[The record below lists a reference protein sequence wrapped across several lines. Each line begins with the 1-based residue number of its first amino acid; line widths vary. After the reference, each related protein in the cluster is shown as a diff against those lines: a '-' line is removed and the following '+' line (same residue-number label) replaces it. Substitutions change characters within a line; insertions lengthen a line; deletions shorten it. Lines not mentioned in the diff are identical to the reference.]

1 MPLIAAIHTNNL
13 SRFISGFVGPRA
25 MLGWAGTLV
34 LVAAVACT
42 SVGDDTSVAD
52 VTKSGPATTVSL
64 PVDKASTGLDAGQ
77 AIAASDGESVEAVIG
92 DIPSESQQ
100 PKLAQTFTA
109 DEIVAAFESV
119 ISGLFADSLDSIV
132 EITVSTAAGGGS
144 GSGFVWDDQNHIV
157 TNQHVIANAL
167 SVEVSFSD
175 GRAYQAT
182 VIGEDADADVA
193 VLEVDTDDKLKPIKL
208 GDSDTA
214 VPGQIAIAIGNPF
227 GEEFTLTQ
235 GIVSAVGRSIRSGNQ
250 GFTTP
255 DVIQTDAAVN
265 PGNSGGPLLNRHGE
279 VIGINAQIRSDSRQN
294 SGVGFAVPINIAK
307 LVAPDLIEN
316 GEFVYAWLGVSGHDV
331 SRILALGLDL
341 PDGTQG
347 AYISQVISDGPAEDA
362 GLNDANRTIRVDGQP
377 IDVGGDTVVGIDGTP
392 IRSMADLISYLT
404 SNTRPGDT
412 VTLEVLEDGG
422 DRVEKDVKLGVRP

>member
-1 MPLIAAIHTNNL
+1 MNGDSGMPLIPATHTNNL
-13 SRFISGFVGPRA
+13 SLYNSGFVGRKA
-25 MLGWAGTLV
+25 MLGWAGALMTV
-34 LVAAVACT
+34 VAVACT
-42 SVGDDTSVAD
+42 SVGENTSMD
-52 VTKSGPATTVSL
+52 QGSL
-64 PVDKASTGLDAGQ
+64 EQPITAPN
-77 AIAASDGESVEAVIG
+77 GESLDAVIG
-92 DIPSESQQ
+92 DIPSEPEQSE
-100 PKLAQTFTA
+100 LAQTFTA

-119 ISGLFADSLDSIV
+119 ISGLFADSLNSIV

-144 GSGFVWDDQNHIV
+144 GSGFVWDYENHIV
-157 TNQHVIANAL
+157 TNQHVIANAQ

-175 GRAYQAT
+175 GRAYPAT

-193 VLEVDTDDKLKPIKL
+193 VLKVDTDDNLKPIKL

-235 GIVSAVGRSIRSGNQ
+235 GIVSAVGRNIRSGNQ

-265 PGNSGGPLLNRHGE
+265 PGNSGGPLLNRHGD

-307 LVAPDLIEN
+307 LVVPDLIEN
-316 GEFVYAWLGVSGHDV
+316 GEFVYSWLGVSGHDV

-347 AYISQVISDGPAEDA
+347 AYISQVISDGPAEKA
-362 GLNDANRTIRVDGQP
+362 RLNDANRTIMVDGQP

-392 IRSMADLISYLT
+392 IHSMADLISYLT
-404 SNTRPGDT
+404 SSTRPGDT
-412 VTLEVLEDGG
+412 ITLEVLEEGG
-422 DRVEKDVKLGVRP
+422 DRVEKDVTLGVRP

>member
-52 VTKSGPATTVSL
+52 VTKSVPATTVSL

-157 TNQHVIANAL
+157 TNQHVIANAQ

-193 VLEVDTDDKLKPIKL
+193 VLEVDTDDMLKPIKL

-307 LVAPDLIEN
+307 LVVPDLIEN

-362 GLNDANRTIRVDGQP
+362 GLNDANRKIRVDGQP

>member
-52 VTKSGPATTVSL
+52 VTKSAPATTVSL

-77 AIAASDGESVEAVIG
+77 AIVASNGESVDAVIG
-92 DIPSESQQ
+92 DIPSELQQ
-100 PKLAQTFTA
+100 PELAQTFEA

-316 GEFVYAWLGVSGHDV
+316 GKFVYAWLGVSGHDV

-347 AYISQVISDGPAEDA
+347 AYISQVILDGPAEDA

>member
-13 SRFISGFVGPRA
+13 SQFISGFAGRKA
-25 MLGWAGTLV
+25 MVGWAGALM

-42 SVGDDTSVAD
+42 SVGEDTSVVD
-52 VTKSGPATTVSL
+52 VTKSAPATTISL
-64 PVDKASTGLDAGQ
+64 PVDKVSTGQ
-77 AIAASDGESVEAVIG
+77 AITASNDESADAVIG
-92 DIPSESQQ
+92 DIPSEPQQ
-100 PKLAQTFTA
+100 NELAQKLTA
-109 DEIVAAFESV
+109 DDIVAAFESV
-119 ISGLFADSLDSIV
+119 VSGLFADSLDSIV
-132 EITVSTAAGGGS
+132 EIMVSTAAGGGS
-144 GSGFVWDDQNHIV
+144 GSGFVWDYQNHIV
-157 TNQHVIANAL
+157 TNQHVIANAQ

-175 GRAYQAT
+175 GRSYRAT

-193 VLEVDTDDKLKPIKL
+193 VLKVDTDDKLKPIKL

-235 GIVSAVGRSIRSGNQ
+235 GIVSAVGRNIRSGNQ

-307 LVAPDLIEN
+307 LVVPDLIES

-347 AYISQVISDGPAEDA
+347 AYISQVISGGPAEDA
-362 GLNDANRTIRVDGQP
+362 RLNDATRTIIIDGQP
-377 IDVGGDTVVGIDGTP
+377 MDIGGDTVVGIDGTP

-412 VTLEVLEDGG
+412 VTLEVLEEGG

>member
-1 MPLIAAIHTNNL
+1 MPLIAAIHPNYL
-13 SRFISGFVGPRA
+13 SRFTSGFVSRKA
-25 MLGWAGTLV
+25 MLGWVGAFV
-34 LVAAVACT
+34 LVAGVACT
-42 SVGDDTSVAD
+42 SVGDDSSVAD
-52 VTKSGPATTVSL
+52 VATSAPATTVSL
-64 PVDKASTGLDAGQ
+64 TADQLVTGLDSGQ
-77 AIAASDGESVEAVIG
+77 AIAASEGESVDDVIG
-92 DIPSESQQ
+92 DIPSEVQQ
-100 PKLAQTFTA
+100 PDLAQTFTA

-119 ISGLFADSLDSIV
+119 ISGVFADSLDSIV
-132 EITVSTAAGGGS
+132 EITVSTAAGGAS
-144 GSGFVWDDQNHIV
+144 GSGFVWDDENHIV
-157 TNQHVIANAL
+157 TNQHVIANAQ

-175 GRAYQAT
+175 GRSYRAT
-182 VIGEDADADVA
+182 VIGKDADADVA
-193 VLEVDTDDKLKPIKL
+193 VLEVDTDDRLKPIKL
-208 GDSDTA
+208 GDSDTV

-255 DVIQTDAAVN
+255 DVIQTDAAIN

-307 LVAPDLIEN
+307 LVVPDLIEN

-331 SRILALGLDL
+331 SRILAQGLDL

-347 AYISQVISDGPAEDA
+347 AYISLVISDGPAEDA
-362 GLNDANRTIRVDGQP
+362 GLNDASRTIRVEGQP
-377 IDVGGDTVVGIDGTP
+377 IDVGGDTVIGIDGTP

-404 SNTRPGDT
+404 SNTRPGDI